1 MTADPLLSLPALLD
15 TDIFSEFLRGRN
27 ATVARRA
34 AVYETVHAHFTVS
47 AVTLMEVVS
56 GWQRRGLHARVD
68 ELLARLVGWTIL
80 AVDGEVATLAGR
92 MHGDLLRTGQPTGVA
107 DPLIAATALHH
118 NLVLVTGNTAHD
130 QRLQALGY
138 DLQLDDWLVGQ
149 RESVAVRDR

>member
-56 GWQRRGLHARVD
+56 GWQRRGLHGRVD
-68 ELLARLVGWTIL
+68 ELLARLVGWTVL
-80 AVDGEVATLAGR
+80 AVDGDVATLAGR
-92 MHGDLLRTGQPTGVA
+92 MHGDLLRTGQSTGVA

-118 NLVLVTGNTAHD
+118 NLVLVTGNTAHY

-138 DLQLDDWLVGQ
+138 DLRLDDWRVG
-149 RESVAVRDR
+149 

>member
-1 MTADPLLSLPALLD
+1 MTAETLLSLPALLD

-27 ATVARRA
+27 VTVARRA
-34 AVYETVHAHFTVS
+34 AMYETVHAHFTVS

-68 ELLARLVGWTIL
+68 ELLARLVTWTVL
-80 AVDGEVATLAGR
+80 AVDGDVATLAGR

-107 DPLIAATALHH
+107 DLLIAATALHH
-118 NLVLVTGNTAHD
+118 NLVLVTGNTAQY

-138 DLQLDDWLVGQ
+138 DLRLDDW
-149 RESVAVRDR
+149 RAE

>member
-34 AVYETVHAHFTVS
+34 AVYETVRAHFTVS
-47 AVTLMEVVS
+47 AVTLVEVVS

-68 ELLARLVGWTIL
+68 ELLACLVGWTVL
-80 AVDGEVATLAGR
+80 AVDGDVTTLARR

-138 DLQLDDWLVGQ
+138 DLRLDDWRVG
-149 RESVAVRDR
+149 